1 MSLQVLKRKSL
12 LFIYLAGLA
21 LLIIAAGLWWGSLST
36 KPERVWWSMLNQ
48 SLTTSGVTIRATQ
61 NNNGTNVKQT
71 VQFSFGGQNMSH
83 SLTTLHQNNT
93 TVIDE
98 MISTPKIDYTR
109 YVSVKTDQKN
119 SKGEALNFSKI
130 VGVWAKRSTD
140 GQLFSQDVLGTGLPM
155 GGVAIPIANL
165 SPDLRTKLV
174 NQIKTQGVYNVSFK
188 DKDVKKETQNGRLVY
203 IYDAKIQPVLY
214 ASMMK
219 SLAKNMG
226 IHDLDSLDP
235 NSFSGQQTFEMKLTV
250 DVHAQRLLSAE
261 AVGADVK
268 QTYTSYDI
276 PVSVAVPTK
285 AITDTELQKRL
296 SELR

>member
-1 MSLQVLKRKSL
+1 
-12 LFIYLAGLA
+12 
-21 LLIIAAGLWWGSLST
+21 
-36 KPERVWWSMLNQ
+36 MLNQ